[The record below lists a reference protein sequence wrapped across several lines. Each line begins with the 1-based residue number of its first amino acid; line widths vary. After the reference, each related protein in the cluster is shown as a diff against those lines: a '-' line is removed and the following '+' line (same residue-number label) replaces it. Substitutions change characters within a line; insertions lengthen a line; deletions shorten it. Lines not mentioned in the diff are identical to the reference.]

1 MGSSGGNAADA
12 AEDGIHRYWCNWW
25 CPHAILDDDG
35 KLCWSGERYATG
47 FLHQTI
53 TVFQRQ
59 AMLISRSPTVRA
71 RIGRAIFQ
79 GFLLGTMFYQLGKS
93 QQSADN
99 RFGALFISLSAIV
112 MGSVSTIPELYSQRR
127 VFYQERRAG
136 YFRSIV
142 WQLSL
147 VLTELPICAIE
158 MACYSTLLYGLCGLR
173 GGLLS
178 LPFLYFY
185 LSMCAMNVICW
196 SVAAT
201 SVMLTDSVVAAQAL
215 VPVYNAA
222 NILFSGYLMSKKD
235 IPSYLQWLMVT
246 STVTRPFVGIAINEM
261 ETQIFDC
268 KDEERVPF
276 LNDPLLNVTAPIGF
290 NNGHYRACPIQT
302 GEDALKYLY
311 GLGAFNCVVKKNFFN
326 FLYNTC
332 QLTFFFLLLFF
343 PFFRCRRIQRV
354 ASSTLQR
361 WILFVVPN
369 SSINYHC
376 VHRPLDNS
384 KRRSGIQ
391 NGSEWRTRTTRST
404 CSAAG

>member
-1 MGSSGGNAADA
+1 
-12 AEDGIHRYWCNWW
+12 
-25 CPHAILDDDG
+25 
-35 KLCWSGERYATG
+35 
-47 FLHQTI
+47 
-53 TVFQRQ
+53 
-59 AMLISRSPTVRA
+59 
-71 RIGRAIFQ
+71 
-79 GFLLGTMFYQLGKS
+79 MFYQLGKS

-311 GLGAFNCVVKKNFFN
+311 GLDADD
-326 FLYNTC
+326 YNVWH
-332 QLTFFFLLLFF
+332 LLLFSVGYF
-343 PFFRCRRIQRV
+343 LLFQILLSITIAFIDHSTTVSDDPASKMVQSGEQGQRGVHVVQQDENDESNFSGVGTELRFRNI
-354 ASSTLQR
+354 SYT
-361 WILFVVPN
+361 
-369 SSINYHC
+369 INIGKG
-376 VHRPLDNS
+376 S
-384 KRRSGIQ
+384 
-391 NGSEWRTRTTRST
+391 GSEST
-404 CSAAG
+404 KKILTSVSGLASPGSVRKPILSY